1 MIHPLATRK
10 ITAFLFAIAWLAL
23 GGQGTGYG
31 QPPVAEGKIY
41 WTDPTRGIQRANLD
55 GTNVEQIVEAD
66 VRRPADIALDLLR
79 GKIYWTDSWNIYWS
93 DLDGSSLQPFI
104 AFADEEEDFNWPT
117 AAWKADEMEGGV
129 NMASGVTSIAVDV
142 LGGKIYWISHLP
154 EDDYD
159 EGYVARANLD
169 GSNVEFLSGYY
180 PGMRDIA
187 LDAGRGNVYYAE
199 DKYIVRTDLDG
210 QDFDDF
216 SIRSSDYLV
225 AIALDVDGDRVY
237 WTSRDTK
244 MIQRA
249 DLAGQNIEEVL
260 TASDGY
266 LEEIALDVDRGKIY
280 WTNPGTQTIQ
290 RADLDGQNIETLFN
304 LEGDV
309 LYADWRAPR
318 IGIALDVDEGKIYWA
333 GSWSGK
339 IQRADLDGQ
348 NVEVLFDPIAR
359 EPHGIALYLDK
370 IYWTDWMKGT
380 IQRADLDGQN
390 IEVLI
395 AGLKRPM
402 DIALLAGDKIYWT
415 EEAGRMLDIRRYGA
429 GLETGKIQQADLDGA
444 NVKVVLTD
452 LSNLGDIA
460 LDIVR
465 DKLYWSERFHTIQ
478 QADLD
483 GSNVET
489 IVSKSTDSYG
499 TGKMA
504 LDVLA
509 GKIYWISAFNDAF
522 NSAIQRANL
531 DGSNVEAIVTIPPE
545 REHWDH
551 YEAFALD
558 PIGNKIYGAIQTSTF
573 SSSEGAYRTG
583 TEFFCSNLDGSNVE
597 EMWRPS
603 FNWWEMPPATTDIAL
618 DFSHPTS
625 VSTPD
630 TTPTIPTTSGLSPN
644 FPNPFNASTQIAY
657 DIAFPRPSTA
667 ENLQYL
673 GPTRA
678 DARGSVPNRRLIP
691 SPLGRPRPAR
701 HGVGS
706 GRLSRAP
713 ALSRRRANPTTPL
726 AQVAAKPASIPSL
739 TPPSKTL
746 ILVAIC
752 QPVSLSNEEPLRRSA
767 PQTRRP
773 AQ

>member
-1 MIHPLATRK
+1 MIHSIASRK
-10 ITAFLFAIAWLAL
+10 ITAFLFAMAWLPFV
-23 GGQGTGYG
+23 GHGISYG
-31 QPPVAEGKIY
+31 QQPVAEGKIY
-41 WTDPTRGIQRANLD
+41 WADPTRGIQRANFD
-55 GTNVEQIVEAD
+55 GTNVEQIVESD
-66 VRRPADIALDLLR
+66 VRRPAEIALDLLR
-79 GKIYWTDSWNIYWS
+79 SKIYWTDSWNIYYS
-93 DLDGSSLQPFI
+93 DLDGSNLKPFI
-104 AFADEEEDFNWPT
+104 DVPIDEFGWSDDNTW
-117 AAWKADEMEGGV
+117 V
-129 NMASGVTSIAVDV
+129 VGVTNIALDVD
-142 LGGKIYWISHLP
+142 GGKIYWTSVVS
-154 EDDYD
+154 DYD
-159 EGYVARANLD
+159 VLHRWVARANLD
-169 GSNVEFLSGYY
+169 GSNSEILLDNWGV
-180 PGMRDIA
+180 DIA
-187 LDAGRGNVYYAE
+187 LDAGRGNMYYEE

-249 DLAGQNIEEVL
+249 DFDGQNIEDVL
-260 TASDGY
+260 TVSDGY
-266 LEEIALDVDRGKIY
+266 PEEIALDVDGEKIY
-280 WTNPGTQTIQ
+280 WTNPGTQTIH
-290 RADLDGQNIETLFN
+290 RADLDGQNIEILFN

-309 LYADWRAPR
+309 LYTDWRGPR
-318 IGIALDVDEGKIYWA
+318 IGIALDVDGEKIYWA

-348 NVEVLFDPIAR
+348 NVEILFDPIAR

-380 IQRADLDGQN
+380 IQRADFDGQN

-415 EEAGRMLDIRRYGA
+415 EETGRMLDIRRYGA
-429 GLETGKIQQADLDGA
+429 GLEIGKIQQADLDGSD
-444 NVKVVLTD
+444 VKEVLTG

-460 LDIVR
+460 LDVVR
-465 DKLYWSERFHTIQ
+465 DKIYWSERFHTIQ

-483 GSNVET
+483 GSNVEP
-489 IVSKSTDSYG
+489 IVAKSTDSYS

-509 GKIYWISAFNDAF
+509 GKIYWISEFNGVF

-545 REHWDH
+545 REGWDH

-558 PIGNKIYGAIQTSTF
+558 PIGNKIYEAIQTSTF

-583 TEFFCSNLDGSNVE
+583 TEFSRSNLDGSNIE

-603 FNWWEMPPATTDIAL
+603 FNWWEEVPSATTDIAL
-618 DFSHPTS
+618 DISHPTS
-625 VSTPD
+625 VSTPV
-630 TTPTIPTTSGLSPN
+630 TTPAIPTTSGLDPN

-657 DIAFPRPSTA
+657 HLATPGPVRLTIYNT
-667 ENLQYL
+667 L
-673 GPTRA
+673 G
-678 DARGSVPNRRLIP
+678 
-691 SPLGRPRPAR
+691 
-701 HGVGS
+701 
-706 GRLSRAP
+706 
-713 ALSRRRANPTTPL
+713 
-726 AQVAAKPASIPSL
+726 
-739 TPPSKTL
+739 
-746 ILVAIC
+746 
-752 QPVSLSNEEPLRRSA
+752 QPVRTLVNQFQPAGSYQVRWNARDQRGTALAAGVYLVRLHYPGGE
-767 PQTRRP
+767 QTRRLLLLK
-773 AQ
+773 